1 MRRNDTDRDTTG
13 LGDEKRFLWRTVTLG
28 MLVLVLLPFPGVAED
43 FARAVPGREFVFP
56 QDHGKHPDF
65 QTEWWYF
72 TGNLRS
78 DHNRWGF
85 QLTFF
90 RRALAKTRPP
100 WRSAWTVRDVY
111 PAHFALTDGKGERFF
126 HTELMAR
133 EGPGLAGAAPDKLH
147 VRVRDWSATAEDNS
161 IRLRARQDDC
171 DLDLR
176 LIPVKP
182 PVLHGNNGYSRKGI
196 SPTQASYYYSF
207 TRLKAQGVLTVNGT
221 SHAVDGYAWMDHE
234 FGSSILLES
243 QVGWDW
249 FGIQLDDGSEIML
262 FYLRNK
268 DGTRDRIFGTFVPK
282 ETSPVNL
289 NAQDLSIEATGT
301 WKSPHTG
308 AVYPSGWRVRI
319 PSLDL
324 DLGVTPILR
333 DQELSTG
340 RSTSIVYWEGAVDA
354 SGVRAG
360 APVQGHGYVELT
372 GYAQGMA
379 GRL

>member
-13 LGDEKRFLWRTVTLG
+13 LGDEKRFLWITAALG
-28 MLVLVLLPFPGVAED
+28 LLVLVLVPFPGLAED
-43 FARAVPGREFVFP
+43 FARAVPGRELVFP

-72 TGNLRS
+72 TGNLIS
-78 DHNRWGF
+78 GHNRWGF

-90 RRALAKTRPP
+90 RRAVAKRPPP
-100 WRSAWTVRDVY
+100 WRSVWTVRDVY
-111 PAHFALTDGKGERFF
+111 PAHFALTDTKGERFF

-133 EGPGLAGAAPDKLH
+133 EGPDLAGAAPDKLH
-147 VRVRDWSATAEDNS
+147 VWVRDWSATAEDDA

-182 PVLHGNNGYSRKGI
+182 PVLHGKKGYSSKGI

-207 TRLKAQGVLTVNGT
+207 TRLKAQGVLTVNGA

-243 QVGWDW
+243 QAGWDW
-249 FGIQLDDGSEIML
+249 FGIQLDDGSELML
-262 FYLRNK
+262 FYLRNR

-289 NAQDLSIEATGT
+289 KAQELSIEATGT
-301 WKSPHTG
+301 WKSPHSG

-354 SGVRAG
+354 SGVIAG
-360 APVQGHGYVELT
+360 APVKGHGYVELT
-372 GYAQGMA
+372 GYAHGMA